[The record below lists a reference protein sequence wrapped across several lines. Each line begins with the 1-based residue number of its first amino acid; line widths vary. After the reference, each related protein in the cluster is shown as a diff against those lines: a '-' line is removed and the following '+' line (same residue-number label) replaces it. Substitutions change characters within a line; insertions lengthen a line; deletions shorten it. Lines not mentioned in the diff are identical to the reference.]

1 MAKGYNVKVTLRE
14 CKGNV
19 ERMIR
24 RFSKK
29 TKKARILEEVHEKR
43 YYKKPSIVK
52 REQIR
57 RYKRNAYREEQKRIR
72 AQERR
77 NRNK

>member
-1 MAKGYNVKVTLRE
+1 MAKSYNIQVTLRE

-29 TKKARILEEVHEKR
+29 D
-43 YYKKPSIVK
+43 
-52 REQIR
+52 
-57 RYKRNAYREEQKRIR
+57 
-72 AQERR
+72 QEGE
-77 NRNK
+77 NS

>member
-1 MAKGYNVKVTLRE
+1 MAKSYNIQVTLRE

-29 TKKARILEEVHEKR
+29 TKKERILEEIQEKR
-43 YYKKPSIVK
+43 YYKKPSVMRK
-52 REQIR
+52 EKIR
-57 RYKRNAYREEQKRIR
+57 RYKRNAHREEQKRIR

-77 NRNK
+77 NRNN

>member
-1 MAKGYNVKVTLRE
+1 MAKSYNIQVTLRE

-29 TKKARILEEVHEKR
+29 TKKARILEEVQEKR
-43 YYKKPSIVK
+43 YHKKPSVIK
-52 REQIR
+52 KEKIR
-57 RYKRNAYREEQKRIR
+57 RYKRNIHREEQKRIR